1 MDDGRDEPYEIY
13 EFDDEC
19 HRQVASAGVADWRFG
34 CQRYEAAKKLDWFAG
49 CEGEYK
55 RLHLRRRNPPS
66 DRLLQGAT
74 GRTISLCETK
84 PVVGADYNHRDHPLK
99 RPFALRCNSTI
110 ATPLAMFGL
119 PRHDVRLELGLS
131 VSSAD
136 MPQQK
141 SPFSPLRMP

>member
-1 MDDGRDEPYEIY
+1 MNLTKYMSSMMSATGRWRRPES
-13 EFDDEC
+13 
-19 HRQVASAGVADWRFG
+19 RTGASGGSVMRP
-34 CQRYEAAKKLDWFAG
+34 QKKLDWFAG

-136 MPQQK
+136 MPPQK
-141 SPFSPLRMP
+141 SPFSPLRMPKGNA